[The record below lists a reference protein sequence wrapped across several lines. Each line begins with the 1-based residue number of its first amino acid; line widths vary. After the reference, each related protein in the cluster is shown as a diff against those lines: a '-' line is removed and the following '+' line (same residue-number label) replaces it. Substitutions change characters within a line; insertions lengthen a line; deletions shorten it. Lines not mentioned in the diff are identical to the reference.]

1 MDRQINTICL
11 KTHSLTFSSMR
22 EFTQK
27 FAANAN
33 VHESW
38 RHFVNIFSRR
48 TYYGRAYAT
57 VLRLSSVV
65 CDVMYCG

>member
-1 MDRQINTICL
+1 
-11 KTHSLTFSSMR
+11 MR